1 VAKKRSARRARKKA
15 EAAVSSER
23 LHDVV
28 IYLDPLNGRL
38 WAEPKFLVLVRR
50 DGPHRIKYWNRTSG
64 DITIQYRDG
73 KAVGGRKRVPV
84 RRADQKD
91 DATVVAPNHDRGV
104 FKYGLISALIPRI
117 PGVVA
122 AGDPEIIVE

>member
-1 VAKKRSARRARKKA
+1 MAKKRSARRARKKA
-15 EAAVSSER
+15 EANLISER

-50 DGPHRIKYWNRTSG
+50 DGPHRITYRNRTSR

-73 KAVGGRKRVPV
+73 KKVGGRSRVPV
-84 RRADQKD
+84 RRAAKNDT
-91 DATVVAPNHDRGV
+91 TVVAPGHPTGV

>member
-1 VAKKRSARRARKKA
+1 MAKKRSSRRARRKA
-15 EAAVSSER
+15 ETDRSAER

-50 DGPHRIKYWNRTSG
+50 DGPHRITYRNRTSR

-73 KAVGGRKRVPV
+73 KTVGGRKRVPV
-84 RRADQKD
+84 RRAAND
-91 DATVVAPNHDRGV
+91 DATVVAPNHERGI
-104 FKYGLISALIPRI
+104 FKYGVISALFPRI
-117 PGVVA
+117 PGVIA
-122 AGDPEIIVE
+122 AGDPEIIIE